1 MTVTGS
7 LSRREIILATET
19 NKNVLGNEF
28 QEVRGGGWRDRRWH
42 SFMGPGKPDH
52 NAKQIRMV
60 GSGDALGSRTSVTL
74 GTEPRFQ
81 LRDI

>member
-1 MTVTGS
+1 M
-7 LSRREIILATET
+7 
-19 NKNVLGNEF
+19 
-28 QEVRGGGWRDRRWH
+28 GGGTGAGTASWDL
-42 SFMGPGKPDH
+42 KPDH